1 MIDTNKFG
9 KMVTRKRTA
18 LKISKTQLAG
28 MVGVTEPTITRIEKG
43 DDCYRLCTFIKCC
56 HVLKINVKVDGIQQ

>member
-1 MIDTNKFG
+1 MINTNNFG
-9 KMVTRKRTA
+9 QLVTKKREQ
-18 LKISKTQLAG
+18 LSISKTHLAG
-28 MVGVTEPTITRIEKG
+28 LVGVTEPTITRIEKG